1 MGRAKK
7 TPTILLIRPEFRDLV
22 SSVLNERGLAYEV
35 ENGHPLNPPGTL
47 RFKLLSLP
55 EAALWETFNA
65 IPPEA
70 HAMMMVY
77 GGIPPGVDEQL
88 SDENDS

>member
-1 MGRAKK
+1 MARGR
-7 TPTILLIRPEFRDLV
+7 TPTILLIRPEFRELV
-22 SSVLNERGLAYEV
+22 SSVLNERGLAYNV
-35 ENGHPLNPPGTL
+35 ENGHPMNPPGTL

-55 EAALWETFNA
+55 DAALWETFNA

-70 HAMMMVY
+70 HAITLVY
-77 GGIPPGVDEQL
+77 GGAPLGVDEQF